1 MQISR
6 HFVNKLQQF
15 MTHNDGL
22 IYTGYPQK
30 LDTSILPSGTEIYQA
45 LTQTLNL
52 YY

>member
-6 HFVNKLQQF
+6 HFVNKLQQQF

-22 IYTGYPQK
+22 IYTQK

-45 LTQTLNL
+45 LTQMLNL

>member
-6 HFVNKLQQF
+6 HFVNKLQQQF

-22 IYTGYPQK
+22 IYTHK
-30 LDTSILPSGTEIYQA
+30 LDTSILPSGTEIYQ
-45 LTQTLNL
+45 TFIQTLKQ